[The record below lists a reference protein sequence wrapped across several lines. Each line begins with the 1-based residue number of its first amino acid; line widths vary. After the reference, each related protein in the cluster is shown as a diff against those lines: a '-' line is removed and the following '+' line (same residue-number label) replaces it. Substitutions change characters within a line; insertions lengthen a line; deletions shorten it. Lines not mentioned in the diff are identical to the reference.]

1 MTMKAAP
8 TNLLFVR
15 DGGYQLAGREMQPTL
30 AAALAGVEKGPI
42 TLAVPSQW
50 CLCATIDARNLPRVR
65 RPAMLFRLEEKLPLA
80 AEEIV
85 GDFIEHGETAL
96 GIAGQLRLLQPMV
109 SAVGDIVEVETIAP
123 AALLA
128 GQWYLQHGKLPP
140 CDGVLFELHG
150 QFEFLQLSDGVV
162 TGWETLADAEDVA
175 IELGVRG
182 INRPL
187 RVACGALVELPPT
200 SGAEIVP
207 VELPPAEDAAFEMAQ
222 ALRRGASPIV
232 ELRRDPLGAAD
243 VLRGAR
249 PAIRAA
255 MVAAVFLVVA
265 VFGAV
270 LWRASEYQ
278 RLTVQYEHEQ
288 QELFQKT
295 FPGKTLNDELSVA
308 TQLLRE
314 ERRLRALA
322 GGDEADVPA
331 RVSSLALLQRVL
343 MALPADGRCQVNE
356 LRLNEDKVWI
366 EAVVPTHADA
376 TSVATSLAADKG
388 FNVEAPRTEQLAGG
402 ANVAMTLTATAVSP
416 KGGVR

>member
-1 MTMKAAP
+1 VKATP

-15 DGGYQLAGREMQPTL
+15 DGGYQLAGREPLPTL
-30 AAALAGVEKGPI
+30 EAALAGVEKGPI

-50 CLCATIDARNLPRVR
+50 CLCAMIDAKNLPRVR

-85 GDFIEHGETAL
+85 GDFIEHGEAAL
-96 GIAGQLRLLQPMV
+96 GVAGQLRPLQPLV
-109 SAVGDIVEVETIAP
+109 SAVDDAGFTIETIAP

-128 GQWYLQHGKLPP
+128 GQRYLEHGNLPA
-140 CDGVLFELHG
+140 CDGLLFELHG
-150 QFEFLQLSDGVV
+150 QFELLQLADGIV

-182 INRPL
+182 MNRAV
-187 RVACGALVELPPT
+187 RVACGASVEMRAIPNV
-200 SGAEIVP
+200 EIIP
-207 VELPPAEDAAFEMAQ
+207 VELPPAEPAAFEMAQ
-222 ALRRGASPIV
+222 ALRRGASPLV

-243 VLRGAR
+243 ALRGAR
-249 PAIRAA
+249 SAIRAA
-255 MVAAVFLVVA
+255 MLAAIFLVVA

-322 GGDEADVPA
+322 GGDGADVPA
-331 RVSSLALLQRVL
+331 RVSSLAVLQRVL
-343 MALPADGRCQVNE
+343 TALPADGRCQVSE

-366 EAVVPTHADA
+366 EAVVPSHADA

-388 FNVEAPRTEQLAGG
+388 FAVEAPRTEQLPGG